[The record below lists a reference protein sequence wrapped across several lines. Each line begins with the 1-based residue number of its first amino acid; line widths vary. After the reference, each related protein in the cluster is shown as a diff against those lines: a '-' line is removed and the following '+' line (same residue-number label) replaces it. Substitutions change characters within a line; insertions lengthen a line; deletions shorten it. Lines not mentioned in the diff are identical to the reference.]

1 MILNLLKNT
10 LVQILG
16 KGITVG
22 ISLVTTGIL
31 TRGLGVRA
39 YGQMILITSVLV
51 LFDCLADLGTRIIGV
66 REAAKKETEEEKRII
81 FTNVGILRLI
91 LSMISLVLSIV
102 TVLMWSELRQ
112 IAVAAILGLAMIVFT
127 SVAGS
132 LEIIW
137 QTKLKMELK
146 VLVEILFPGLFFILL
161 LKYGSEINLVNV
173 FVWYLLARI
182 ASLMIGVSLI
192 KEKLNISQIDKKII
206 FKLLKESWPMGLYLL
221 LFSAYDRAVD
231 SLMISGMVGVVAV
244 AKYGLAYKIYG
255 ALLQPAYFLVS
266 SVFPI
271 FSSKSEGKKKIFL
284 VSAGLLFWSA
294 LGVVIIIM
302 LTAPAIVSML
312 AGEGF
317 EDSVLILR
325 ILMGALVFSYFGHL
339 FGFSLISRDGQKEM
353 MKLGMVV
360 LFFNLVANL
369 IAIPRLGIVGAAVVT
384 VLTEALGMML
394 MLYRLNKSR

>member
-231 SLMISGMVGVVAV
+231 SLMISGMVVAV